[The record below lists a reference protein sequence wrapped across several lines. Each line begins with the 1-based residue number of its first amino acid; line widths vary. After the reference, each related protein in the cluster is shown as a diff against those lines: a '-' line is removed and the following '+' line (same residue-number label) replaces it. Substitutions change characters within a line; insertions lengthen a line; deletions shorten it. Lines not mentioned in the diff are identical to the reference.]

1 MAYRIGIDIGGT
13 FTDFALVD
21 EGGGRL
27 VIHKQLTSPDDP
39 ARAVLDGLPVLLARA
54 GAEMSEVAS
63 IAHGTTLVTNAL
75 IERRGAVTG
84 MLCTAGFADVLDIGM
99 ERRYDMYDL
108 AITYP
113 KPLVPKACRA
123 EIDERVAFDGR
134 VIQEPD
140 LEAVRAAIA
149 RLVDEHGIE
158 ALAICLLNAYA
169 NPVHEERIGALTA
182 EAFPDLRVST
192 SADVFPFMREYER
205 WTTTT
210 VNAFTQPMVERYL
223 DRLEAGLA
231 DHGFPGAFYIMTSS
245 GGTVTPAVAR
255 RYPVRLLESGP
266 AAGAL
271 MSAYHGQALG
281 RPELLAFDM
290 GGTTAK
296 GALIREGTPLK
307 KYELEIARVHE
318 FKAGSGL
325 PVKAPAIDLIEIG
338 AGGGS
343 IAEIDVRG
351 VMRVGPTSAGA
362 DPGPACY
369 GRGGAAATLTDANL
383 CLGYLD
389 PDYFLGGE
397 MALDG
402 AASGSVIDRHI
413 AGPLEVDAIRAAWG
427 IHETVNEDVAR
438 AFRNHASERGFDYRR
453 SAMIAFGGSGPAHA
467 LRVAR
472 KLRVPTVI
480 FPLGAGVMSAV
491 GLLASPLAFELMRS
505 ERVAVEGL
513 ADDTFA
519 DRFAAL
525 SAQAAAPLV
534 EAGMAAADIA
544 MTRWLDMRYQGQ
556 GYDVEV
562 RLPDGNG
569 AAKVAALPALFGQAY
584 EAVFGRSFPDEAVD
598 IMSWKVEARGP
609 RPALDGRLDRAAPEA
624 AGDPIKGMRRAY
636 FPEAGGF
643 VDCPVYDRYAL
654 TAGASFSGPALVEER
669 ESTCVIGVGDTVEVA
684 SASCGTA

>member
-1 MAYRIGIDIGGT
+1 
-13 FTDFALVD
+13 
-21 EGGGRL
+21 
-27 VIHKQLTSPDDP
+27 
-39 ARAVLDGLPVLLARA
+39 
-54 GAEMSEVAS
+54 
-63 IAHGTTLVTNAL
+63 
-75 IERRGAVTG
+75 
-84 MLCTAGFADVLDIGM
+84 
-99 ERRYDMYDL
+99 
-108 AITYP
+108 
-113 KPLVPKACRA
+113 
-123 EIDERVAFDGR
+123 
-134 VIQEPD
+134 
-140 LEAVRAAIA
+140 
-149 RLVDEHGIE
+149 
-158 ALAICLLNAYA
+158 
-169 NPVHEERIGALTA
+169 
-182 EAFPDLRVST
+182 
-192 SADVFPFMREYER
+192 
-205 WTTTT
+205 
-210 VNAFTQPMVERYL
+210 
-223 DRLEAGLA
+223 
-231 DHGFPGAFYIMTSS
+231 
-245 GGTVTPAVAR
+245 
-255 RYPVRLLESGP
+255 
-266 AAGAL
+266 
-271 MSAYHGQALG
+271 
-281 RPELLAFDM
+281 
-290 GGTTAK
+290 
-296 GALIREGTPLK
+296 
-307 KYELEIARVHE
+307 
-318 FKAGSGL
+318 
-325 PVKAPAIDLIEIG
+325 
-338 AGGGS
+338 
-343 IAEIDVRG
+343 
-351 VMRVGPTSAGA
+351 
-362 DPGPACY
+362 
-369 GRGGAAATLTDANL
+369 
-383 CLGYLD
+383 
-389 PDYFLGGE
+389 
-397 MALDG
+397 
-402 AASGSVIDRHI
+402 VIDRHI

-562 RLPDGNG
+562 RLPDENG

-669 ESTCVIGVGDTVEVA
+669 ESTCVIGVGDTVEVDA
-684 SASCGTA
+684 HGNLVARAAAPEAAP